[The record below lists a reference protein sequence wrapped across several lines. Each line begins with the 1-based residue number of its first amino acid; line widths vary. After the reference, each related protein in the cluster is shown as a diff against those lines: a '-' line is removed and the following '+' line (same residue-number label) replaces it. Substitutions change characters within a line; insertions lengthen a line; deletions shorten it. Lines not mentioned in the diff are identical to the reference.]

1 MRKMPVDFLG
11 RPVRIRADGRVL
23 YDMSLYRVTMPD
35 ESRYLRDDDKVLRTI
50 PAAEAFRAPD
60 PAVCPLAKGS

>member
-1 MRKMPVDFLG
+1 
-11 RPVRIRADGRVL
+11 VL

-50 PAAEAFRAPD
+50 LAAEAFRAPD
-60 PAVCPLAKGS
+60 PAVCSLAKGS